1 MWCAQSRTCRLGLA
15 FRGRGT
21 HGIGKSRAGNRRWLV
36 PLLSFALTCLYL
48 LGTDTIYYS
57 NLLSLSVFPR
67 LLLSECAVCGKAAD
81 HLNLDSR

>member
-1 MWCAQSRTCRLGLA
+1 MWCAQSRTCWLVAA
-15 FRGRGT
+15 FHGRGA

-48 LGTDTIYYS
+48 LGTDTFYYS
-57 NLLSLSVFPR
+57 NLLSLSVFLR
-67 LLLSECAVCGKAAD
+67 LVLSECAVCGKGAD